1 MISVVIP
8 AYNEE
13 DAIGVCLSSLVKQK
27 YDKPFEVVLVDNN
40 STDRTIEVAK
50 KFSKKLTLKI
60 IEEKRQGRGSAK
72 WRGAKEASGDIF
84 AYLDADTRAL
94 ADWLSTIDNAFLD
107 PRIAAISGSWRV
119 YDLPKGFTRWF
130 LHTFQEVAMLP
141 ITLILMHP
149 NLNGMNMAFR
159 KSIYK
164 KSGGFDR
171 SLNVHDDFDLAR
183 RIGRVGRI
191 KYIRKLRVLTSGRR
205 YKNGIIRGILSYHRG
220 TLNFLLHK
228 SADLEDIR

>member
-13 DAIGVCLSSLVKQK
+13 DAIGACLSSLVKQK

-40 STDRTIEVAK
+40 STDNTQAVAK
-50 KFSKKLTLKI
+50 KFAIKLTLKV
-60 IEEKRQGRGSAK
+60 IEEKRQGRGPAK
-72 WRGAKEASGDIF
+72 WRGAKEASGDIL

-94 ADWLSTIDNAFLD
+94 PNWLSTIDNVLLD

-159 KSIYK
+159 KSVYK

-171 SLNVHDDFDLAR
+171 NLNVHDDFDLAR
-183 RIGRVGRI
+183 RIGKFGRI
-191 KYIRKLRVLTSGRR
+191 KYVRKLQVMTSGRR
-205 YKNGIIRGILSYHRG
+205 YKRGIIRGILSYHKG
-220 TLNFLLHK
+220 TLNFILHK
-228 SADLEDIR
+228 QADLEDIR